1 MKHLDP
7 SHGGALTLCLLLA
20 ASCGGGTSAPADPGD
35 AARLDPR
42 PGTGPVRSL
51 LLKAEARDA
60 LGLVL
65 KQAELRGRGPLLEFP
80 GAIEPAF
87 DALQVAAA
95 PLDGRVEVVALPL
108 SEVEAGELLFRID
121 APSWRSLQADL
132 AAVRA
137 ELGGHVAWFEEA
149 KSLELAHH
157 RHEEALSALEGRWAD
172 RLEQLDAIRDA
183 GGGQAAALV
192 NAQASLLDAR
202 ARLAE
207 AQEVGA
213 RLAVDRAERLASRAS
228 AEARRESLL
237 ARATTLTGVPVAE
250 LVGGS
255 EKELEGGHDDGR
267 TWWTID
273 RIEVRAQR
281 PGQLLS
287 LETTDGAWAEAG
299 DPVVRVRRR
308 GAVQVK
314 GAVFQADLPR
324 LTDGSRVVVRPAS
337 GIRSGIRS
345 GIGSEVEATL
355 RSGLTAD
362 ARERSAEIF
371 AFFSGPEPPIW
382 ARPGLSV
389 VVSIPAPG
397 PVVEITTT
405 AEGLSA
411 EQVEEL
417 VTAPLED
424 ALQVS
429 AGVAGMA
436 STSSGGRS
444 MVSVAFETSVAAE
457 EARARVTAGLEL
469 AAAELPPGAAAS
481 VSGLVASSRV
491 AVPTAALRRDGVER
505 VVWVENPA
513 RPVELIAVP
522 VVVLEEGPEWT
533 FIESPIEP
541 GNRVVARGAGRLAL
555 AAQGASQAGGHFHAD
570 GSFHA
575 EEH

>member
-80 GAIEPAF
+80 GAIEPALRRL
-87 DALQVAAA
+87 AGGRGA
-95 PLDGRVEVVALPL
+95 PRRPGR
-108 SEVEAGELLFRID
+108 GGG
-121 APSWRSLQADL
+121 
-132 AAVRA
+132 AAVERGSRRA
-137 ELGGHVAWFEEA
+137 SCSSASTRPHGGRCRLTSPPFVRSWGDTSRGSRRRRA
-149 KSLELAHH
+149 SSS
-157 RHEEALSALEGRWAD
+157 RTTGTRRRCRRSRGRWAD

-255 EKELEGGHDDGR
+255 ERELEGGHDDGR

-491 AVPTAALRRDGVER
+491 AVPHGGA
-505 VVWVENPA
+505 PA
-513 RPVELIAVP
+513 
-522 VVVLEEGPEWT
+522 
-533 FIESPIEP
+533 
-541 GNRVVARGAGRLAL
+541 
-555 AAQGASQAGGHFHAD
+555 
-570 GSFHA
+570 
-575 EEH
+575 